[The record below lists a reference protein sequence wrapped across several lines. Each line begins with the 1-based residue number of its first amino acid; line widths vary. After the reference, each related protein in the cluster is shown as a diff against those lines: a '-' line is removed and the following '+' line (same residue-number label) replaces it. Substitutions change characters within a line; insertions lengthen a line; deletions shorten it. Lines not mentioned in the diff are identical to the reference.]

1 MGGEFCLFF
10 FPFPSPFPGYEPM
23 LTASASLRYLT
34 GADPILAQSDTEAYL
49 WARKAASSEPPLAKA
64 MFAMGYYTETGI
76 GCPQSLD
83 EAKKWY
89 GRAAAYKFPK
99 AIEKL
104 EELKRGG
111 GKVGGG
117 GGGSGAVNARN
128 SGAEKG
134 KLARRERQKGKDDCV
149 VM

>member
-1 MGGEFCLFF
+1 MSCTTKPTLIIH
-10 FPFPSPFPGYEPM
+10 
-23 LTASASLRYLT
+23 RYLT
-34 GADPILAQSDTEAYL
+34 GSEGILEHSDTEAYL

-76 GCPQSLD
+76 GCPRSIE

-99 AIEKL
+99 AIERL
-104 EELKRGG
+104 EELKKGNVAPGVAERRASKDLNGQRLKRKE
-111 GKVGGG
+111 GK
-117 GGGSGAVNARN
+117 
-128 SGAEKG
+128 
-134 KLARRERQKGKDDCV
+134 KDDCV